1 MSTLSELRLPKSKS
15 IGALLAAAALLLT
28 GCSSA
33 SADLGP
39 ENAAITQV
47 IDVRTPEEFA
57 ESHVDGAININVESA
72 DFGAAI
78 AALDPSA
85 TYLVY
90 CRTGRRSAIAA
101 QEMSDTGLT
110 VLDGGGL
117 DAMANRGW
125 AFVS

>member
-1 MSTLSELRLPKSKS
+1 MFA
-15 IGALLAAAALLLT
+15 ALALLLT
-28 GCSSA
+28 GCSSEA
-33 SADLGP
+33 ADLGP
-39 ENAAITQV
+39 DNASITQV
-47 IDVRTPEEFA
+47 IDVRTAEEFA
-57 ESHVDGAININVESA
+57 AGHVDGAININVESA
-72 DFGAAI
+72 EFGPAI

-101 QEMSDTGLT
+101 QQMSDAGLT

-125 AFVS
+125 VFVS